1 MLSDYTYL
9 FNFFTTWSLIMVFF
23 HKYLYKYVNLMFITF
38 ITLIIGLYLSFVN
51 PRRFVWYF
59 DKVRYEYTGLQ
70 KFIIVDMIFH
80 LLVFYYIY
88 SHYANYYIN
97 ISIFD
102 FKTIIALCILILYIF
117 THDTKK
123 LYGID
128 KYEGTGIFTISI
140 MLYVMLFLR

>member
-9 FNFFTTWSLIMVFF
+9 FKFFTTWSLIMVLCNR
-23 HKYLYKYVNLMFITF
+23 YLYKYVNLMFITF
-38 ITLIIGLYLSFVN
+38 VTLIIGLYLSFIN

-88 SHYANYYIN
+88 HLYGKYYMKK
-97 ISIFD
+97 SIFD
-102 FKTIIALCILILYIF
+102 YKTIIALCILIIYIF
-117 THDTKK
+117 THDIKK

-128 KYEGTGIFTISI
+128 KYEGAGVFIISI
-140 MLYVMLFLR
+140 MLYVMLF